1 MSQGGRRFGLF
12 ALMLLV
18 SATCVG
24 LGLWQGRRLTAR
36 RSANQV
42 ALAARA
48 LPEVDLNEI
57 VINQALPGRRIQ
69 AQGIFDYSSTFILRG
84 RVEREVPGVQI
95 VVPLRLEGR
104 PEAILVNRGF
114 VPAHDA
120 ARPDTST
127 IDRTA
132 ELTVS
137 GLALPIPSSADSG
150 GPLVYGEATT
160 WRRLDLA
167 AVKARLPY
175 PVLDVY
181 LHETE
186 PEMRAEGASRW
197 PAPAQLPPLDDGPH
211 LSYMIQWFGIAA
223 VALGFGVAVLRRQTM
238 TDDDRRRQTKTDDD
252 GR

>member
-1 MSQGGRRFGLF
+1 MNPGGRRFGLF

-18 SATCVG
+18 SAICAG

-36 RSANQV
+36 RSANQI

-48 LPEVDLNEI
+48 LPEVDLNEM
-57 VINQALPGRRIQ
+57 VLNQALPGRRVRVH
-69 AQGIFDYSSTFILRG
+69 GTFDHANSFVLRG

-95 VVPLRLEGR
+95 VVPLRLEGQ
-104 PEAILVNRGF
+104 PEAVLVNRGF

-120 ARPDTST
+120 ARPDTGA

-132 ELTVS
+132 ELTVR
-137 GLALPIPSSADSG
+137 GLAVSIPSSADSG
-150 GPLVYGEATT
+150 GPLTYAGATT

-167 AVKARLPY
+167 AVTARLPY

-186 PEMRAEGASRW
+186 PEPRVEGASRW
-197 PAPAQLPPLDDGPH
+197 PTPAQLAPLDDGPH

-223 VALGFGVAVLRRQTM
+223 AALGFGVAVVRRGE
-238 TDDDRRRQTKTDDD
+238 TKRDEE